1 MQINCAIHSV
11 TRLLFGSYFATHYTD
26 LVCHTACSAGDEE
39 VLSLW
44 HGKVAHFSSQ
54 D

>member
-1 MQINCAIHSV
+1 MQINCANHSV
-11 TRLLFGSYFATHYTD
+11 THLLFVSYFATRYTD

-44 HGKVAHFSSQ
+44 HGKLARFSSQ